1 MCSYQEATQGL
12 VMDFQ
17 VTCNHQNQQ
26 KFNSLLFPILFTWKG
41 AKHKFLAIFFC
52 SVLFVLSQLYKCSE
66 RMPRSLCTASSPSAF
81 LFLQKFSCKKC
92 YTYVGLV
99 APSCLPWNGS
109 SVAGLKNAV
118 KKRRKP
124 RGTQMIFFLLLF
136 QLPSVIGQH
145 SFSWEGMWREVT
157 ELSKNASFAVRE
169 QAGHSLKSSLK
180 VITCFS
186 SSRVTGAG
194 FFHTTFIFTIMCLG
208 CLQSATIS
216 WDTLP

>member
-1 MCSYQEATQGL
+1 M
-12 VMDFQ
+12 
-17 VTCNHQNQQ
+17 
-26 KFNSLLFPILFTWKG
+26 
-41 AKHKFLAIFFC
+41 
-52 SVLFVLSQLYKCSE
+52 
-66 RMPRSLCTASSPSAF
+66 
-81 LFLQKFSCKKC
+81 
-92 YTYVGLV
+92 YVGLV
-99 APSCLPWNGS
+99 APSPLPWNGS
-109 SVAGLKNAV
+109 SVADLKNAV
-118 KKRRKP
+118 EKRRKP
-124 RGTQMIFFLLLF
+124 SGTQMIFFLLIF

-208 CLQSATIS
+208 CLQSATKLVETLCPKGPVSENKAFPSLPTPCNVVPLFQLPVENNKHPTLQFTKNKIEPIICLHFFQHTVVM
-216 WDTLP
+216 DKRDNLTLPTEGYFLKLSQVCAMLIYFLRFSNM